1 MPEQQAQPT
10 RSIRRAL
17 LGGTLAAGALLAAA
31 CAPDAPPIQR
41 TSGAPAG
48 PADGARPAA
57 TAPAPV
63 GSGVASPAEAG
74 ATPLARGGRR
84 PDVLLISLDTLRA
97 DALGCY
103 GNPRRTSPT
112 IDGLAE
118 RGVRFARCYAPAPH
132 TAPSH
137 VSLLSGLLPL
147 AHGVP
152 NASAESKRL
161 AQLNENW
168 PTLTELLAGDGYQT
182 MFVCNGGQLR
192 REMGIE
198 RAVEQFDSS
207 TRTFA
212 AAIEVVDAMLDDVA
226 RDEPLFSFV
235 HTYETHAPYLPPRR
249 MNGAPLH
256 GRFTDREY
264 RGVLRRTYDKLIGRI
279 DEGAGLAAEFLADS
293 ASFKAPDIEFLV
305 GLYHEE
311 VLWTDNQLLRL
322 LEAWSSRRD
331 ISNTVVVIVSDHGE
345 QLGERGAFGHRFGL
359 DVELVHVPL
368 IAFGPGIEPRV
379 EDGVVSLAS
388 VAAAIL
394 EHVGAVVPQHFERG
408 ARLARGTAPSAVAH
422 LQEASG
428 MKASV
433 GVVAGPLHYLRGMSG
448 NRSLR
453 ETVRDLVADPRGA
466 VTVKASAA
474 DLERLREL
482 VGGRMR
488 ADQEMRTQFPV
499 VLDEVPTRGQKELL
513 RDLGYSE
520 EGPAVEPPPDESNSG
535 RGGDRER

>member
-1 MPEQQAQPT
+1 MPTMPEQQAPPI
-10 RSIRRAL
+10 RSVRRAAL
-17 LGGTLAAGALLAAA
+17 VGTILAGALLAAA

-41 TSGAPAG
+41 ASRPPVTA
-48 PADGARPAA
+48 ADGASPAA
-57 TAPAPV
+57 PA
-63 GSGVASPAEAG
+63 AATG
-74 ATPLARGGRR
+74 ATGAATDASPLARGGRR

-103 GNPRRTSPT
+103 GNTRPTSPT

-152 NASAESKRL
+152 NASAESQRL

-212 AAIEVVDAMLDDVA
+212 AAIEVVDSMLGDVA
-226 RDEPLFSFV
+226 PDEPLFSFV

-279 DEGAGLAAEFLADS
+279 DEGAGLAAEFLAGS
-293 ASFKAPDIEFLV
+293 EAFTAPDIEFLV

-311 VLWTDNQLLRL
+311 VLWTDSQLLRL
-322 LEAWSSRRD
+322 LEVWSSRRD

-394 EHVGAVVPQHFERG
+394 EHVDAAVPEHLQRG
-408 ARLARGTAPSAVAH
+408 ARLARGSAPSAVAH
-422 LQEASG
+422 LQDASG
-428 MKASV
+428 KNASV
-433 GVVAGPLHYLRGMSG
+433 GVVDGALQYLRGMSG
-448 NRSLR
+448 NRSPR
-453 ETVRDLVADPRGA
+453 ETVLDLALDPRGSVA
-466 VTVKASAA
+466 VKASAA
-474 DLERLREL
+474 DLERLRVL
-482 VGGRMR
+482 VGERIR
-488 ADQEMRTQFPV
+488 IDQGMRTRYPV
-499 VLDEVPTRGQKELL
+499 VLDDVPTRGQKELL

-520 EGPAVEPPPDESNSG
+520 EGPADEPPPDESNSG